1 MPCHHPS
8 RMVQPPSGMKQQFAV
23 CSSWSWRW
31 CPGIRACFLSFFPLP
46 SFFPSCTLEHGFCAT
61 FFQWYTADV
70 QMDACIKNHTVI
82 RKRRNQAR
90 PRNSKVLLVNRV

>member
-31 CPGIRACFLSFFPLP
+31 CPGIRACFLSFFPFHL
-46 SFFPSCTLEHGFCAT
+46 FFPAVPWSTVFVQHFSNGTLRMCRWMH
-61 FFQWYTADV
+61 V
-70 QMDACIKNHTVI
+70 
-82 RKRRNQAR
+82 
-90 PRNSKVLLVNRV
+90 